1 MIKQPFGFVSTCFG
15 HGKTGRRASDDSG
28 LQLCSV
34 SESLLAHSKLMIYL
48 YVTVS
53 LACLWMQC
61 AQSCLVCEMV
71 TVIPEDI
78 AWPPGWPVTIV
89 LTRSK
94 FLNLHAVRVLELA
107 VGMCPGVTPS
117 KTAIRVRLA
126 VSSPGPP
133 ARRTRMAVLDDESR
147 MPLGTVTS
155 AVGWLCGSP

>member
-61 AQSCLVCEMV
+61 AQSCLVC
-71 TVIPEDI
+71 
-78 AWPPGWPVTIV
+78 A
-89 LTRSK
+89 R
-94 FLNLHAVRVLELA
+94 RVGDGA
-107 VGMCPGVTPS
+107 GGY
-117 KTAIRVRLA
+117 RLA
-126 VSSPGPP
+126 ASHDYGGPS
-133 ARRTRMAVLDDESR
+133 LLS
-147 MPLGTVTS
+147 
-155 AVGWLCGSP
+155 